1 VRKEKIVENIS
12 SPSYFTL
19 KELSQMVKEVVENY
33 YFSAPLWVVAEIA
46 EIRLNYN
53 TGHCYLELVEKEGDN
68 VVARMK
74 GTIWSSI
81 YSLISSSFREIT
93 GKDLEQGMK
102 VLFLARLRF
111 HTVYG
116 LSLDIKEIDPAYSL
130 GEMMRKRREIL
141 ERLEKEGLL
150 TLNRSLPFPLLPQR
164 IAVISSPTAAGWG
177 DFISHL
183 QDNPYGFSFFCQLF
197 PTLMQ
202 GEDTEISLFSSLE
215 KVKKEQD
222 DFDMVVI
229 IRGGGSSVDLS
240 CFDSYL
246 LGKMIATFPL
256 PVVVGIGHERDDTV
270 LDYVAHTSLK
280 TPTAVAEFLINQ
292 MRAVEE
298 EIEGEMAKLREI
310 TEDFIDR
317 EKQVLTT
324 LAEEWFRKV
333 GNILLS
339 ARKELSSCREK
350 LLIRSQKILGQR
362 GEDQRFYG
370 RQLRVLIEKR
380 ISKENEKLERIEQA
394 IKLLNPENVLCRG
407 YSITYREGRV
417 VRSFRELQ
425 EGENISTYL
434 RDGGIKSKVEETY
447 GRE

>member
-1 VRKEKIVENIS
+1 MENIS
-12 SPSYFTL
+12 PPSYFSL
-19 KELSQMVKEVVENY
+19 KELSQMIKEVVENY

-46 EIRLNYN
+46 EIRLNTN
-53 TGHCYLELVEKEGDN
+53 TGHCYLELVEKEDDN

-74 GTIWSSI
+74 GTIWSSN
-81 YSLISSSFREIT
+81 YPLISSSFREVT

-102 VLFLARLRF
+102 ILFLARLRF
-111 HTVYG
+111 HNVYG
-116 LSLDIKEIDPAYSL
+116 LSLDIKEIDPSYSL

-215 KVKKEQD
+215 KVRKEQD
-222 DFDMVVI
+222 FFDVVII

-246 LGKMIATFPL
+246 LGKMVATFPL

-270 LDYVAHTSLK
+270 LDYVAHRSLK
-280 TPTAVAEFLINQ
+280 TPTAVAEFFINQ
-292 MRAVEE
+292 MKAVEE
-298 EIEGEMAKLREI
+298 EIEEKMAELREI
-310 TEDFIDR
+310 IDNFIDR
-317 EKQVLTT
+317 EKQLLTVL
-324 LAEEWFRKV
+324 ADKWFRKV
-333 GNILLS
+333 GDVLLLT
-339 ARKELSSCREK
+339 RKELSSCREK
-350 LLIRSQKILGQR
+350 LLIRSQKILGQI
-362 GEDQRFYG
+362 GENQRVYG
-370 RQLRVLIEKR
+370 RQLRTLIGER
-380 ISKENEKLERIEQA
+380 ISKENEKLERAEQA
-394 IKLLNPENVLCRG
+394 IRLLNPDNVLCRG
-407 YSITYREGRV
+407 YSITCREGRIA
-417 VRSFRELQ
+417 RSFKELQ

-434 RDGGIKSKVEETY
+434 RDGWVKSKVEEAY
-447 GRE
+447 GRK